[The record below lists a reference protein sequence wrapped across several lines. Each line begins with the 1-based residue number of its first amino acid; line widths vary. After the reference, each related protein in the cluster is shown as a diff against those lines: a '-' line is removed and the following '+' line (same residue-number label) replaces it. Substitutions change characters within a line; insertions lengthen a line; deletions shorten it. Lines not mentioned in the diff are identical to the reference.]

1 VTSRILVVDML
12 SEYVDLLKVPVSS
25 SLPPNLTTLS
35 AKNIPTEL
43 ITGFVVLHAER
54 VIQTSLEAF
63 VVRLYRQSNLVSI
76 ACGNR

>member
-1 VTSRILVVDML
+1 MTSRILVVDML
-12 SEYVDLLKVPVSS
+12 SEYIDLKRPGQLKPSA
-25 SLPPNLTTLS
+25 NLTTLS

-76 ACGNR
+76 ACGNQ